1 MQKYLITGC
10 TGFVGKHFLK
20 YLDDNEMPAQVL
32 GIDINLPDERQSDYK
47 CIRWHYEIFDLLDT
61 DKLTNIM
68 YQFQPNLILHLA
80 SYSSVAFSWKEPI
93 SSFQNNTNIFL
104 NLLEAVRKLNLKAR
118 ILSVGSSEEYG
129 KVSEE
134 NLPLTENS
142 PLMPV
147 SPYAVARVSQE
158 LLSKIYVDGYGLDI
172 IMTRSFN
179 HLGSGQKEI
188 FALSSFAKQIVE
200 IKKAGLEEG
209 ELLVGDISVVRDF
222 VDVRDVVSAYY
233 LILQKGKRGEVYNV
247 CTGRGISLEEIIKK
261 MAAVLGV
268 KVRVRMGE
276 KLMRPTD
283 NSVIIGS
290 NEKLKRETDW
300 QIRYSMEESLQDV
313 MAYWMQK

>member
-20 YLDDNEMPAQVL
+20 YLDDNEIPAQVL
-32 GIDINLPDERQSDYK
+32 GIDINLPDERESDYK

-134 NLPLTENS
+134 NLPLTEDS

-233 LILQKGKRGEVYNV
+233 LIFQKGKRGEVYNV
-247 CTGRGISLEEIIKK
+247 CSGRGASLEEIIKK
-261 MAAVLGV
+261 MASLLGI
-268 KVRVRMGE
+268 KVRIHMHK
-276 KLMRPTD
+276 KLIRPSD

-290 NEKLKRETDW
+290 NEKLKRETNW

>member
-20 YLDDNEMPAQVL
+20 YLDDNEIPAQVL

-129 KVSEE
+129 KVSKE
-134 NLPLTENS
+134 NLPLTEDS
-142 PLMPV
+142 PLMPS

-209 ELLVGDISVVRDF
+209 ELIVGDISVVRDF

-261 MAAVLGV
+261 MAALLGV

-290 NEKLKRETDW
+290 NEKLKKEADW

>member
-20 YLDDNEMPAQVL
+20 YLDDNEIPAQVL

-47 CIRWHYEIFDLLDT
+47 CIRWHYEVFDLLDT
-61 DKLTNIM
+61 DKLSNIM
-68 YQFQPNLILHLA
+68 FQFQPNLILHLA

-134 NLPLTENS
+134 NLPLTEDS

-261 MAAVLGV
+261 MAALLGV
-268 KVRVRMGE
+268 KVRVRMGK

>member
-20 YLDDNEMPAQVL
+20 YLDNNEMPAQVL
-32 GIDINLPDERQSDYK
+32 GIDINLPDERESDYK
-47 CIRWHYEIFDLLDT
+47 CIRWHYEVFDLLDT

-80 SYSSVAFSWKEPI
+80 SYSSVAFSWKEPT

-129 KVSEE
+129 KVSKE
-134 NLPLTENS
+134 NLPLTEDS
-142 PLMPV
+142 PLMPS

-179 HLGSGQKEI
+179 HLGPGQKVI
-188 FALSSFAKQIVE
+188 FALPSFAKQIVE
-200 IKKAGLEEG
+200 IKKARLEEG
-209 ELLVGDISVVRDF
+209 ELMVGDISVVRDF
-222 VDVRDVVSAYY
+222 IDVRDVVSAYY
-233 LILQKGKRGEVYNV
+233 LLLQKGKRGEVYNV
-247 CTGRGISLEEIIKK
+247 CSGRGVSLEEIIKK
-261 MAAVLGV
+261 MASLLGI
-268 KVRVRMGE
+268 KVRIHMHE
-276 KLMRPTD
+276 KLIRPSD
-283 NSVIIGS
+283 NSVIIGY

-300 QIRYSMEESLQDV
+300 QIRYSLKESLQDV